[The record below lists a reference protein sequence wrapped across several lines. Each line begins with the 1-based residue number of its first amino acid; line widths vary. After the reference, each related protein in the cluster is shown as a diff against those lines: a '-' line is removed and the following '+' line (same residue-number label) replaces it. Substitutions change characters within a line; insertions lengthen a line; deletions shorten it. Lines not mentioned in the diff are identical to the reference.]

1 MSLGEEWAS
10 GEGEASGKARTV
22 PSSPFLQQ
30 GLRRSPHW
38 ARLQGIL
45 GPSLWV
51 ATDGQELI
59 FMQDMP
65 LGMGTSVLY
74 LCPKGMDVV
83 GLIMAIPLILKGSGF
98 LEARWGQAS
107 GGDSSGL
114 PGVAIL
120 M

>member
-1 MSLGEEWAS
+1 
-10 GEGEASGKARTV
+10 
-22 PSSPFLQQ
+22 
-30 GLRRSPHW
+30 
-38 ARLQGIL
+38 
-45 GPSLWV
+45 
-51 ATDGQELI
+51 
-59 FMQDMP
+59 MQDMP

-83 GLIMAIPLILKGSGF
+83 GLILAIPLILKGSGF

-120 M
+120 MQRCSAGNGYSPWGLGRGG